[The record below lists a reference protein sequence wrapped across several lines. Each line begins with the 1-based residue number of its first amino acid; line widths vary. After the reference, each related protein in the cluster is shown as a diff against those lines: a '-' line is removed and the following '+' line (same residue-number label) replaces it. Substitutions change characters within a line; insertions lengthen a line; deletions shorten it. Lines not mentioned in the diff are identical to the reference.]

1 MQMQFKSKENAIQIK
16 CGITI
21 NVGVSEKI
29 QEKVMSTK
37 NVNLVLGKLLK
48 I

>member
-1 MQMQFKSKENAIQIK
+1 MVENAIQIT

-29 QEKVMSTK
+29 QENVMSTK
-37 NVNLVLGKLLK
+37 NVLFGILALVLGKLLK

>member
-1 MQMQFKSKENAIQIK
+1 MVENAIQIT

-21 NVGVSEKI
+21 NVGVKI
-29 QEKVMSTK
+29 QENVMSTK
-37 NVNLVLGKLLK
+37 NVLFGILALVLGKLLK